1 MQDNRKNQTIK
12 LKDIKING
20 YDLGVSTKWE
30 NYKELAILFIHQN
43 INYLQKEHNSFAY
56 IGKTNP

>member
-1 MQDNRKNQTIK
+1 MMQENRKNQTVK

-30 NYKELAILFIHQN
+30 NHKELAILFIHQN
-43 INYLQKEHNSFAY
+43 INYLQKEHNSLL
-56 IGKTNP
+56 I